1 MSRRRGE
8 TEAVLSALC
17 FGIAPLFAKKGLMSG
32 LHPFY
37 GATIANVTALVIML
51 FFAFLS
57 TGWSGLKPANRR
69 GLFYAILSGLCN
81 SIAVVSLFGAISIGK
96 VALVVPVTC
105 TYPLFTLLVAYFA
118 MKKSEGIDRFTVTGT
133 FLIVIGVI
141 LTI

>member
-1 MSRRRGE
+1 MSRWRGE
-8 TEAVLSALC
+8 TEAVLSSVC

-32 LHPFY
+32 LHPFH

-51 FFAFLS
+51 FFVFLS
-57 TGWSGLKPANRR
+57 TGWSRLRPVKRR

-105 TYPLFTLLVAYFA
+105 TYPLFTLLVAYFTL
-118 MKKSEGIDRFTVTGT
+118 KKSEGIDRFTVTGT
-133 FLIVIGVI
+133 FLIVTGVI

>member
-1 MSRRRGE
+1 MSRWRGE
-8 TEAVLSALC
+8 TEAVLSSLC

-32 LHPFY
+32 LHPFH
-37 GATIANVTALVIML
+37 GATIANVTALVVML
-51 FFAFLS
+51 FFVFLS
-57 TGWSGLKPANRR
+57 TGWSRLRPVKRW

-105 TYPLFTLLVAYFA
+105 TYPLFTLLVAYFT

-133 FLIVIGVI
+133 LLIVIGVI